1 MSFRLDMGVSEKRE
15 LLQWFASEVIGTNAI
30 AGRTEVCGD
39 VCWLALWS
47 SVLLNHMSDLL
58 NRL

>member
-1 MSFRLDMGVSEKRE
+1 MGVSERRE

-58 NRL
+58 NRLKKN